1 MRQELTDRFGEYP
14 EEVEHLFCLIE
25 LKILASSMRVTKVE
39 LVQSTLKLFFPPP
52 EEKSFYEGD
61 LAPFQRYARRMQEA
75 KAIPSRLKQE
85 GKQMFL
91 ELRLP
96 KTENEKDRLARVR
109 QYLDFLNLPE

>member
-1 MRQELTDRFGEYP
+1 
-14 EEVEHLFCLIE
+14 
-25 LKILASSMRVTKVE
+25 
-39 LVQSTLKLFFPPP
+39 
-52 EEKSFYEGD
+52 
-61 LAPFQRYARRMQEA
+61 MQEA